1 VTVNSRPSRHGKH
14 RRGSANT
21 TRGAASQENLDVR
34 RSNAAFYWALAV
46 GVSAVLCYVNAVG
59 NDFVL
64 DDARLIRDNLRI
76 RSLANV
82 PNLFATSYWD
92 VAGPQALYRPLV
104 LVSYAVNYAINGL
117 SPGGYTVVNI
127 ALHAGVSLLLF
138 ALVRAIGGSLFVAGA
153 AGIAFAVHPV
163 HTEAVAG
170 ISGRPEL
177 LAAVFFLLAMHLHRL
192 APGARTSLAY
202 RAGTLVCFA
211 GALLSKESAMT
222 LILILPVMDALFPAT
237 GIEGQPVGPRS
248 PAFALAAP
256 RKPATARQA
265 RIVTDYL
272 PLAGV
277 AVAYLL
283 VRRAVLGSITI
294 SESAIAPLD
303 NPLVPITEDPFGG
316 RMGATAVESVMTAFA
331 VVVEYARLLVW
342 PARLSPDYSYN
353 QIPLVTSTLDGRC
366 LGGVALVA
374 VCLVAVALLWRRN
387 RIAAFGLAF
396 LALTFSIVSNFLITI
411 GTICAERLMYL
422 PSAGALMAAGVGL
435 ERLAGSAM
443 ARRRLVAGAIAI
455 LIVLGAVRT
464 LTRNRDWNNEVTLW
478 SAAVQAAPSSARVQ
492 SEYGR
497 ILMAQAE
504 NLAEA
509 GRTADA
515 EQLYSGAQ
523 SHFETALNIYPSYSP
538 AIEGL
543 AMIHSLHGRFEEA
556 IVLYERAVQA
566 WPGNFAALTNWGS
579 ALWERARR
587 TGARAPALHEQGRIA
602 EANELIREADAG
614 SQKALEKID
623 RAIAMMPFYAHAH
636 LIRAQILDTYASDRA
651 GAIAEF
657 EEVLRLMPNHPQ
669 RALVESELQRLRAQP
684 GTDRR

>member
-1 VTVNSRPSRHGKH
+1 M
-14 RRGSANT
+14 
-21 TRGAASQENLDVR
+21 TRGAASRENLDVG

-64 DDARLIRDNLRI
+64 DDTRLIRDNLRI

-82 PNLFATSYWD
+82 ANLFATSYWD

-104 LVSYAVNYAINGL
+104 LVSYAINYAINGL

-177 LAAVFFLLAMHLHRL
+177 LASVFFLLAMHLHRL
-192 APGARTSLAY
+192 APGARNTSLAY
-202 RAGTLVCFA
+202 RAGTLACFA
-211 GALLSKESAMT
+211 GALLSKESAIT
-222 LILILPVMDALFPAT
+222 LILILPVMDALFPAK
-237 GIEGQPVGPRS
+237 GIEGQPG
-248 PAFALAAP
+248 
-256 RKPATARQA
+256 A
-265 RIVTDYL
+265 RIVTGYL

-303 NPLVPITEDPFGG
+303 NPLVPITDDPFGG
-316 RMGATAVESVMTAFA
+316 RMGATAAESVMTAFA

-342 PARLSPDYSYN
+342 PARLTPDYSYN
-353 QIPLVTSTLDGRC
+353 QIPLVTSTLDGRF

-374 VCLVAVALLWRRN
+374 VCVVAVALLWRRN

-422 PSAGALMAAGVGL
+422 PSAGALIAAAVGL

-478 SAAVQAAPSSARVQ
+478 SAAVQAAPRSARVQ

-515 EQLYSGAQ
+515 EELYSGAQ

-543 AMIHSLHGRFEEA
+543 AMIHSLHGRFDEA

-602 EANELIREADAG
+602 AANELIREADAG

-623 RAIAMMPFYAHAH
+623 RAIAMMPSYAHAH

-669 RALVESELQRLRAQP
+669 RALVESELQRLRMQAP

>member
-1 VTVNSRPSRHGKH
+1 M
-14 RRGSANT
+14 
-21 TRGAASQENLDVR
+21 TRGAGSQENLDVR

-64 DDARLIRDNLRI
+64 DDTRLIRDNPRI

-104 LVSYAVNYAINGL
+104 LVSYAINYAIHGL
-117 SPGGYTVVNI
+117 SPGGYTVVNV

-177 LAAVFFLLAMHLHRL
+177 LAAVFFMLAMHLHRR
-192 APGARTSLAY
+192 APGAGSASLAY
-202 RAGTLVCFA
+202 RAGALVCFA

-222 LILILPVMDALFPAT
+222 LILILPVMDALFPAK
-237 GIEGQPVGPRS
+237 GSEGQPVRPRS
-248 PAFALAAP
+248 AAFAVAAS
-256 RKPATARQA
+256 REPATARQA

-272 PLAGV
+272 PLVGV

-303 NPLVPITEDPFGG
+303 NPLVPITTDPFGG
-316 RMGATAVESVMTAFA
+316 RMGATAAEAVMTAFA
-331 VVVEYARLLVW
+331 VVAEYARLLVW

-353 QIPLVTSTLDGRC
+353 QIPLVTSALDGRF
-366 LGGVALVA
+366 LAGVAVVA
-374 VCLVAVALLWRRN
+374 VCLVSVAVLWRRN
-387 RIAAFGLAF
+387 RVAAFGLAF

-422 PSAGALMAAGVGL
+422 PSAGALIAVAVGL
-435 ERLAGSAM
+435 EHLAGSAM

-478 SAAVQAAPSSARVQ
+478 SAAVQAAPRSARVQ

-515 EQLYSGAQ
+515 EELYSGAQ

-543 AMIHSLHGRFEEA
+543 AMIHSLHGRFDEA

-623 RAIAMMPFYAHAH
+623 RAIAMMPSYAHAH

-669 RALVESELQRLRAQP
+669 RALVESELQRLRMQAP

>member
-1 VTVNSRPSRHGKH
+1 M
-14 RRGSANT
+14 

-64 DDARLIRDNLRI
+64 DDTHLIRDNLRI
-76 RSLANV
+76 RSVAHV

-138 ALVRAIGGSLFVAGA
+138 ALVRAIGGTLFVAGA

-192 APGARTSLAY
+192 APGTRSTRLAY

-222 LILILPVMDALFPAT
+222 LILILPVMDALFQAES
-237 GIEGQPVGPRS
+237 IEGLPVRPRS
-248 PAFALAAP
+248 RLV
-256 RKPATARQA
+256 R
-265 RIVTDYL
+265 DYL

-316 RMGATAVESVMTAFA
+316 RMGATAAEAVMTAFA

-342 PARLSPDYSYN
+342 PARLSPDYSYH
-353 QIPLVTSTLDGRC
+353 QIPLVTSTLDSRF
-366 LGGVALVA
+366 LAGVALVA
-374 VCLVAVALLWRRN
+374 VCLVSVALLWRRN
-387 RIAAFGLAF
+387 RVAAFGLAF

-422 PSAGALMAAGVGL
+422 PSAGALIAAALGL

-464 LTRNRDWNNEVTLW
+464 LTRNRDWKNEITLW
-478 SAAVQAAPSSARVQ
+478 SAAVQAAPRSARVQ

-504 NLAEA
+504 TIAEA
-509 GRTADA
+509 GRTGDA

-523 SHFETALNIYPSYSP
+523 SHFETALKIYSSYSP

-556 IVLYERAVQA
+556 IVLYERALQA
-566 WPGNFAALTNWGS
+566 WPANFAALTNWGS

-614 SQKALEKID
+614 SRTALEKID
-623 RAIAMMPFYAHAH
+623 RAIAIRPSYAHAH
-636 LIRAQILDTYASDRA
+636 LIRAQILETYANDRA

-657 EEVLRLMPNHPQ
+657 EEVLRLMPNHAQ
-669 RALVESELQRLRAQP
+669 RALIESELQRLRAQP
-684 GTDRR
+684 GADRK

>member
-1 VTVNSRPSRHGKH
+1 
-14 RRGSANT
+14 
-21 TRGAASQENLDVR
+21 
-34 RSNAAFYWALAV
+34 
-46 GVSAVLCYVNAVG
+46 
-59 NDFVL
+59 
-64 DDARLIRDNLRI
+64 
-76 RSLANV
+76 
-82 PNLFATSYWD
+82 
-92 VAGPQALYRPLV
+92 
-104 LVSYAVNYAINGL
+104 
-117 SPGGYTVVNI
+117 
-127 ALHAGVSLLLF
+127 
-138 ALVRAIGGSLFVAGA
+138 
-153 AGIAFAVHPV
+153 
-163 HTEAVAG
+163 
-170 ISGRPEL
+170 
-177 LAAVFFLLAMHLHRL
+177 MHLHRL
-192 APGARTSLAY
+192 APAARTSLAY
-202 RAGTLVCFA
+202 RAGTLACFA

-222 LILILPVMDALFPAT
+222 LILILPVMDALLPAK

-248 PAFALAAP
+248 PAFAVAAS
-256 RKPATARQA
+256 RTPATARQA

-316 RMGATAVESVMTAFA
+316 RMGATAAESVMTAFA

-353 QIPLVTSTLDGRC
+353 QIPLVTSTLDGRF

-374 VCLVAVALLWRRN
+374 VCLVAVALSWRRN

-422 PSAGALMAAGVGL
+422 PSAGALIAAAMGL
-435 ERLAGSAM
+435 EHLAGSAM

-464 LTRNRDWNNEVTLW
+464 LTRNRDWSNEITLW
-478 SAAVQAAPSSARVQ
+478 TAAVQAAPRSARVQ

-587 TGARAPALHEQGRIA
+587 TGARAPALHGQGRIA

-614 SQKALEKID
+614 SQRALEKID
-623 RAIAMMPFYAHAH
+623 RAIAIRPSYAHAH
-636 LIRAQILDTYASDRA
+636 LIRAQILETYANDRA

-669 RALVESELQRLRAQP
+669 RALVESELQRLRMQAP

>member
-1 VTVNSRPSRHGKH
+1 MTVKSRPSRRGRH
-14 RRGSANT
+14 R
-21 TRGAASQENLDVR
+21 RGAASVSRASRPENVEVG
-34 RSNAAFYWALAV
+34 RSNAFYWALAV

-64 DDARLIRDNLRI
+64 DDTRLVRDNLRI
-76 RSLANV
+76 QSLANV
-82 PNLFATSYWD
+82 PNLFVTSYWD

-104 LVSYAVNYAINGL
+104 LVSYAINYAVNGL
-117 SPGGYTVVNI
+117 SPGGYSVVNI

-153 AGIAFAVHPV
+153 AGTAFAVHPV

-177 LAAVFFLLAMHLHRL
+177 LAAVFFLLAMHCHRL
-192 APGARTSLAY
+192 STRARNTSLVY

-222 LILILPVMDALFPAT
+222 LILILPVMDALFPAKSA
-237 GIEGQPVGPRS
+237 EGQPVGPSS
-248 PAFALAAP
+248 PAFALAS
-256 RKPATARQA
+256 RKRATARIA
-265 RIVTDYL
+265 TDYL

-303 NPLVPITEDPFGG
+303 NPLVPITDDPFGG
-316 RMGATAVESVMTAFA
+316 RMGATAAEAVMTAFA
-331 VVVEYARLLVW
+331 VVAEYARLLVW

-353 QIPLVTSTLDGRC
+353 QIPLVTSTLDGRF
-366 LGGVALVA
+366 LAGVALVA
-374 VCLVAVALLWRRN
+374 VCLVSVALVWRRT
-387 RIAAFGLAF
+387 RVAAFGLAF

-422 PSAGALMAAGVGL
+422 PSAGALVAAAVGL
-435 ERLAGSAM
+435 ERLAGSATV
-443 ARRRLVAGAIAI
+443 RRRLAAAAIAI

-464 LTRNRDWNNEVTLW
+464 LTRNRDWANEVTLW
-478 SAAVQAAPSSARVQ
+478 SAAVRAAPGSARVQ

-504 NLAEA
+504 NTAEA

-515 EQLYSGAQ
+515 EELYSGAR
-523 SHFETALNIYPSYSP
+523 SHFETALKIYPSYSP

-556 IVLYERAVQA
+556 IVLYERALQA
-566 WPGNFAALTNWGS
+566 GPGNFAALTNWGS

-587 TGARAPALHEQGRIA
+587 TGARAPALHQQGRIA

-623 RAIAMMPFYAHAH
+623 HAIAIRPSYAHAH
-636 LIRAQILDTYASDRA
+636 LIRAQILEIYASDRA

-657 EEVLRLMPNHPQ
+657 DEVLRLMPNHPQ
-669 RALVESELQRLRAQP
+669 RALIESELQRLRAQAP
-684 GTDRR
+684 GTDRK